1 MKYIKSKLI
10 LKILILGSL
19 LLISQQVLAQSW
31 RPVRGSILFG
41 ISGMALIS
49 QQNSSLDFLVVHDNK
64 QAHQERLGIITIKGK
79 NQPEYLSVSWQS
91 NTQLPI
97 DLEALTSI
105 PNTKDSFIA
114 LSSSGK
120 AYKFKLNSDKKTI
133 SVSKEFELPAIPPGS
148 NFEGFALQNI
158 EGKLVA
164 MWAHRGEGEQAS
176 TVYWGVLDLNKYQI
190 TSTNSANLKVPFPS
204 GNVRHISD
212 IKIDSGGIVYISAAS
227 DAGDNGPF
235 KSAIYVAGYLTL
247 SNSSGQISWRQSP
260 QLVPLYR
267 FNHHKIEGIEL
278 IPGADGGLI
287 VGTDDENFGAYVY
300 SLGDNVL

>member
-10 LKILILGSL
+10 IKILILGSL

-64 QAHQERLGIITIKGK
+64 QANQERLAILTIKDK
-79 NQPEYLSVSWQS
+79 NQPEYLSVNWTS
-91 NTQLPI
+91 NSQLPI

-105 PNTKDSFIA
+105 PKTKNNFIA

-120 AYKFKLNSDKKTI
+120 AYNIKLNPDKKTI
-133 SVSKEFELPAIPPGS
+133 SVIKEFELPGIPPGS

-158 EGKLVA
+158 ESKLVA
-164 MWAHRGEGEQAS
+164 IWAHRGEGEQPS
-176 TVYWGVLDLNKYQI
+176 IIYWGILDLDKYQI
-190 TSTNSANLKVPFPS
+190 TSINSTKLKVPFPS

-212 IKIDSGGIVYISAAS
+212 IKLDSAGIMYISSAS
-227 DAGDNGPF
+227 DNGDNGPF
-235 KSAIYVAGYLTL
+235 QSAIYVAGYLGL
-247 SNSSGQISWRQSP
+247 RDNKIIWRQNSE
-260 QLVPLYR
+260 LVPLYR
-267 FNHHKIEGIEL
+267 FDHHKIEGIEL
-278 IPGADGGLI
+278 IPGVDGGVI
-287 VGTDDENFGAYVY
+287 VGTDDENFGSYVY
-300 SLGDNVL
+300 VLGDNIL

>member
-1 MKYIKSKLI
+1 
-10 LKILILGSL
+10 LILGSL

-31 RPVRGSILFG
+31 RPVRGSVLFG

-64 QAHQERLGIITIKGK
+64 QADQERLGIITIKGK

-120 AYKFKLNSDKKTI
+120 VYNFKLNSDKKTI

-164 MWAHRGEGEQAS
+164 MWAHRGEGEQPS

-190 TSTNSANLKVPFPS
+190 TSTNSAKLKVPFPS

-235 KSAIYVAGYLTL
+235 QSAIYVAGYLTL